1 MRKSKDNQQDKFYV
15 PVLFSMMGSK
25 AWAHLDNHARVVY
38 LYFLKRE
45 LINSW
50 AGRKPENKVNWRP
63 EICLSYREMEKIVNS
78 HQFSRAIKMLEEEGF
93 ITKRQEGG
101 LYRKRNWYLLS
112 SRWKN
117 T

>member
-25 AWAHLDNHARVVY
+25 AWTHLDNHARVVY

-50 AGRKPENKVNWRP
+50 AGRKSENKVNWRP
-63 EICLSYREMEKIVNS
+63 EIFLSYREMEKIVNS

-93 ITKRQEGG
+93 IIKRQEGG

-112 SRWKN
+112 SRWKSI
-117 T
+117 